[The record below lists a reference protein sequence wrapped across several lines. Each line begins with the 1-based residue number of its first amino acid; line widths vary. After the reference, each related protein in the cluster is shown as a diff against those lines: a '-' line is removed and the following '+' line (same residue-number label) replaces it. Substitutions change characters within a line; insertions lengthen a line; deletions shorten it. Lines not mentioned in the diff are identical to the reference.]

1 MKWLPLVK
9 WSTYSNHLLKRRDPL
24 TLESN
29 DEENDSNNTFPFK
42 EIQAQENKLELPI
55 LHDTHDIKQAIL
67 NKSSPQARCNKAL
80 KKQKKPKRRLR
91 PHKHACE
98 QCGQLFK
105 IKAQLE
111 EHVKIVHEGIR
122 ITCNQCS
129 KQYTKQS
136 ELNAYQKQFL
146 RLPRV

>member
-29 DEENDSNNTFPFK
+29 DEENDSNNTFLFK
-42 EIQAQENKLELPI
+42 EIQARENELELPI
-55 LHDTHDIKQAIL
+55 LHDTQDIKQTIL
-67 NKSSPQARCNKAL
+67 NKSSSQARCNKAL
-80 KKQKKPKRRLR
+80 KKEKKPKRRLR

-105 IKAQLE
+105 EKLYLE
-111 EHVKIVHEGIR
+111 EHVKSVHEGIR
-122 ITCNQCS
+122 IPCNLCN
-129 KQYTKQS
+129 KQYTHKT
-136 ELNAYQKQFL
+136 K
-146 RLPRV
+146 